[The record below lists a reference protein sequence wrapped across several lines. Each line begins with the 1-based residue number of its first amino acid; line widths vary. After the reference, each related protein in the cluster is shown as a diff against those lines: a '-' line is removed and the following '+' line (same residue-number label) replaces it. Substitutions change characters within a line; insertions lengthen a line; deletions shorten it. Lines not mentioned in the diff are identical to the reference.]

1 MPKHF
6 GAFLCC
12 LGVNHLDSINAIFK
26 IEIAIMELFLLI
38 LKEIKKIMNFQI
50 ILTFRLKLGI

>member
-6 GAFLCC
+6 RAFLCC

-26 IEIAIMELFLLI
+26 IENCNNGVIPPHFDRNYKNNEFSN
-38 LKEIKKIMNFQI
+38 NFN
-50 ILTFRLKLGI
+50 F